1 MEQRPALHGEQDSSL
16 PLLPIQR
23 QPKAFKGQRHAHE
36 DERRR
41 AECTIAW
48 ICALDLEFT
57 ASRYMLDDEYKLPP
71 IAGDDNLYVLGSI
84 DKHKV
89 VMTSLAGQTGN
100 SRAATVATNLLRS
113 FPGVYATFLVGV
125 GGGAPSADHD
135 LHLGDVVVSSM
146 VTQYDFGKVMPSG
159 QFVPTATGRYPPWRL
174 ASAVSLFMS
183 KRDAHRC
190 GEEMTSLL
198 KSRFRDYPER
208 FARPDRPDYL
218 FRASY
223 EHASNGTPPRSCAD
237 CDLERLQS
245 RTPRAH
251 HLPLIFDG
259 PIASGDKLMRDAST
273 RDQVSAKLK
282 ALCFEMEAAGAM
294 VPSPCLVVRGI
305 CDYADSHKNKDWQD
319 YAAAVAAAYTRLFL
333 QDMQPEPG
341 RRTTFEL
348 RRIVKPRIQDVF
360 QMWLRSPKFR
370 SLIKAC
376 SLLLVVTVIA
386 VPTVLALL
394 AKTAAAL
401 YVWKRQNAILP
412 QILSSA
418 DLYGQTF
425 LVARRHD
432 GQLWFTTR
440 EGGSWT
446 HRWTS
451 TLQHAKSQPT
461 CLVWG
466 NPKRLGVFYIR
477 DDRTVMTNSL
487 LNGTW
492 GDWET
497 LGAKAGSTAVLCLE
511 AQNAAVHIWIREDT
525 RAKLIQHN
533 YWENSRND
541 WHTVTP
547 SWEPGI
553 NGVEAKGA
561 HSAPAVACRNSTT
574 TNDVIIYDRLGS
586 PYHRQWLNSRN
597 RWGPWN
603 SLGGFYVGDPVL
615 VSPADD
621 RLDFFGV
628 SKSSKSLVHTS
639 WTIGSGYSD
648 SRDLNGSWKSVPSV
662 ALTASDRLDVFI
674 LSQSGTIHHRA
685 LLGSTWTSEWSDL
698 NISATSAPLA
708 TRLDSSTPPQI
719 MLQVVA
725 AGGVVMNSEWEATSD
740 GGLKTTVP
748 MTQIGHGL
756 SDGWLEVD

>member
-1 MEQRPALHGEQDSSL
+1 MDQRPPLHGEQDSSL
-16 PLLPIQR
+16 PLLPIER
-23 QPKAFKGQRHAHE
+23 LPKASNGRSHARQ

-71 IAGDDNLYVLGSI
+71 IAGDHNLYVLGNI
-84 DKHKV
+84 GKHRV
-89 VMTSLAGQTGN
+89 VMTSLAGQIGTN
-100 SRAATVATNLLRS
+100 RAAVVVTNLMRS
-113 FPGVYATFLVGV
+113 FPGIYATFMVGI
-125 GGGAPSADHD
+125 GGGVPSMDND
-135 LHLGDVVVSSM
+135 VHLGDVVVGTM
-146 VTQYDFGKVMPSG
+146 VIQYDLGKVTTYE
-159 QFVPTATGRYPPWRL
+159 QFEPTATGKYPLWRL
-174 ASAVSLFMS
+174 ASAVSIFQS
-183 KRDAHRC
+183 KQDAHRC
-190 GEEMTSLL
+190 GEEISSLL
-198 KSRFRDYPER
+198 KSRLGDCPGR
-208 FARPDRPDYL
+208 FARPERPDHL
-218 FRASY
+218 FRTSY
-223 EHASNGTPPRSCAD
+223 DHPSNDTPPRPCVD
-237 CDLERLQS
+237 CDLNRLS
-245 RTPRAH
+245 PRTPRALD
-251 HLPLIFDG
+251 LPSIFYG
-259 PIASGDKLMRDAST
+259 GIASGNKVIKNART
-273 RDQVSAKLK
+273 RDELSAKHK
-282 ALCFEMEAAGAM
+282 ALCFEMEAAGVM
-294 VPSPCLVVRGI
+294 VTSQCLVVRGI
-305 CDYADSHKNKDWQD
+305 SDYADSHKNNDWQE

-333 QDMQPEPG
+333 KDMQPEPG
-341 RRTTFEL
+341 RKTTFEL
-348 RRIVKPRIQDVF
+348 R
-360 QMWLRSPKFR
+360 L
-370 SLIKAC
+370 
-376 SLLLVVTVIA
+376 IA
-386 VPTVLALL
+386 VPIVLTLL

-401 YVWKRQNAILP
+401 KRQNAILP

-418 DLYGQTF
+418 DLNGQTF

-432 GQLWFTTR
+432 GQLWFTTK

-451 TLQHAKSQPT
+451 TQQHAKSQPT
-461 CLVWG
+461 CLIWG

-511 AQNAAVHIWIREDT
+511 AQNAAVHVWIREDT

-574 TNDVIIYDRLGS
+574 TNDVIIYDKLGS
-586 PYHRQWLNSRN
+586 PYHRQWLNNRN

-662 ALTASDRLDVFI
+662 AMTASDRLDVFI
-674 LSQSGTIHHRA
+674 LSQSGTVHHRA

-719 MLQVVA
+719 MLQVVV

-740 GGLKTTVP
+740 GGLKKTVP
-748 MTQIGHGL
+748 MTQIGDGL
-756 SDGWLEVD
+756 SDDWLEVD